1 MKGQFFIISAT
12 IIVSALFLITEYI
25 LSYGKVE
32 LMQLEELNQLNYIQ
46 PIKDSLKNTVKASLE
61 NLPNCDRLEAD
72 LQEAESFL
80 KKELIKRALVL
91 DIRHIMFVC
100 PAVNFEFNLT
110 SQNFFSSTKFSYPQI
125 I

>member
-1 MKGQFFIISAT
+1 MQKGQFFIISAA

-46 PIKDSLKNTVKASLE
+46 PIKDSLKNTVKASLQ
-61 NLPNCDRLEAD
+61 NSPDCARLEAD

-91 DIRHIMFVC
+91 DIRHSTAC
-100 PAVNFEFNLT
+100 PKVNFEFNLT
-110 SQNFFSSTKFSYPQI
+110 SQNFFSSTKFEYP
-125 I
+125 

>member
-1 MKGQFFIISAT
+1 MKGQFFIISAA

-46 PIKDSLKNTVKASLE
+46 PIKDSLKGTVKASLE
-61 NLPNCDRLEAD
+61 NSPSCARLEAD
-72 LQEAESFL
+72 LQEVESYL
-80 KKELIKRALVL
+80 KKELIKRTLVL
-91 DIRHIMFVC
+91 EIEHAIIC

-110 SQNFFSSTKFSYPQI
+110 SQNFFSSTSFVYP
-125 I
+125 